1 VYDIMKIEDYI
12 EELKH
17 DDGAPSYIEM
27 DKDKE
32 IHYMEVHKYAF
43 KNTAKLIPI
52 SSEPIR
58 ILDIG
63 PTPFTIFIKKKFQ
76 NYDVWALDRTE
87 LMKERLRQAGIQLS
101 VCDLDECSLPFEDD
115 YFDLVIFTEVLEHV
129 FAPHT
134 DVLREVK
141 RIIRPSG
148 KLILAA
154 PNIASL
160 VNRIKLLFGVTPLEN
175 ADNQMKKE
183 WVHGHGHIHEYT
195 RKELLSLCKSLGFK
209 ISSVRML
216 SINPLYTLAQASLIK
231 FFIKFFYYSI
241 VFFIPPFRTS
251 ICVECHK

>member
-1 VYDIMKIEDYI
+1 M
-12 EELKH
+12 
-17 DDGAPSYIEM
+17 
-27 DKDKE
+27 
-32 IHYMEVHKYAF
+32 
-43 KNTAKLIPI
+43 
-52 SSEPIR
+52 
-58 ILDIG
+58 
-63 PTPFTIFIKKKFQ
+63 
-76 NYDVWALDRTE
+76 
-87 LMKERLRQAGIQLS
+87 
-101 VCDLDECSLPFEDD
+101 
-115 YFDLVIFTEVLEHV
+115 LEHV

-148 KLILAA
+148 RLILAA

-216 SINPLYTLAQASLIK
+216 SMNPLYALAQAGL
-231 FFIKFFYYSI
+231 IKFFYYSI
-241 VFFIPPFRTS
+241 VFFIPPFRMS